1 MSEII
6 RIPNIENYNQEIING
21 ELILTPKKV
30 YISED
35 ELNNTDI
42 RFSNILECIIKKGD
56 EVISSNRKKY
66 RPILIDVWRHIP
78 TRRILQTTTF
88 NFKLTNESIDGYNW
102 CPDINMSFQ
111 SKDAK
116 NTLKEIIEMVK
127 ENELNIN
134 LSIKLQTGNI
144 IYFKID

>member
-35 ELNNTDI
+35 ALNNTDI